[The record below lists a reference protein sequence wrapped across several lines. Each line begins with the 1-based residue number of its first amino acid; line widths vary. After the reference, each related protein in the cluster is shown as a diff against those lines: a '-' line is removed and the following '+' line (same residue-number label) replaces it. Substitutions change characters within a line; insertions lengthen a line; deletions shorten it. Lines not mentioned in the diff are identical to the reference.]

1 MDFYRKTFDAKLNRG
16 KIFPVFIPFAGCPF
30 QCIFCSQETQTG
42 KGEQSVFSAIKN
54 AGKDFPFFLEQVKN
68 KTPRR
73 NETQETVIDIAFY
86 GGTFTAV
93 PEKDFALCLDFFKSC
108 KKLAEPHAVTVL
120 GRCSTRPDAL
130 APERLE
136 KLKNAG
142 IDLIELGIQSFD
154 DTVLLKSKRGYCAK
168 QAAFACRQVL
178 DLGFNLGIQ
187 LMAGLPAQDP
197 DIFLNDVR
205 KALDLTPR
213 CLRYYPCL
221 VPGGTG
227 LAALFL
233 KKEYVPWSNEM
244 CIETLGMAL
253 HEAWLAKTPVIRLT
267 VAPEQAFDENLLA
280 GPRHPALGSD
290 ILSFALYILI
300 KNAVSDLKASC
311 PQNSKFP
318 LPASARAIH
327 KILIPVRYQG
337 CFFGTRNRH
346 KNIYAELLPL
356 EKFVFDDTLQ
366 REIEIICQ

>member
-1 MDFYRKTFDAKLNRG
+1 MDFYRKSFDAKLNRG

-42 KGEQSVFSAIKN
+42 KGEQSVFTAIKK
-54 AGKDFPFFLEQVKN
+54 AEKDFPIFLEQVKASR
-68 KTPRR
+68 KD
-73 NETQETVIDIAFY
+73 ETQENVIDIAFY

-93 PEKDFALCLDFFKSC
+93 PEQDFALCLDFHVPAKTC
-108 KKLAEPHAVTVL
+108 ANHAVTVS

-136 KLKNAG
+136 QLKNAG

-178 DLGFNLGIQ
+178 GLGFKLGIQ
-187 LMAGLPAQDP
+187 LMAGLPAQDQN
-197 DIFLNDVR
+197 IFLNDVR

-227 LAALFL
+227 LAALFQR
-233 KKEYVPWSNEM
+233 KEYVPWTNEM
-244 CIETLGMAL
+244 CIETLGTAL
-253 HEAWLAKTPVIRLT
+253 HEAWLAKIPVIRLT

-300 KNAVSDLKASC
+300 KKAVSDLKTSWL
-311 PQNSKFP
+311 QNSKSP
-318 LPASARAIH
+318 LPASAHAIH
-327 KILIPVRYQG
+327 KILIPARYQG
-337 CFFGTRNRH
+337 CFFGTKNRH

-366 REIEIICQ
+366 REIEIIRQ

>member
-93 PEKDFALCLDFFKSC
+93 SEKDFALCLDFFKSC

-187 LMAGLPAQDP
+187 LMAGLPAQAP

-253 HEAWLAKTPVIRLT
+253 HEAWLAKIPVIRLT

-327 KILIPVRYQG
+327 KILIPARYQG

>member
-1 MDFYRKTFDAKLNRG
+1 MDFYRKSFDAKLNRG

-42 KGEQSVFSAIKN
+42 KGKQSVFTAIKK
-54 AGKDFPFFLEQVKN
+54 AEKDFPIFLEQVKASR
-68 KTPRR
+68 KD
-73 NETQETVIDIAFY
+73 ETQENVIDIAFY

-93 PEKDFALCLDFFKSC
+93 PEQDFALCLDFFRFC
-108 KKLAEPHAVTVL
+108 KKLAEKHAVKVS

-136 KLKNAG
+136 QLKNAG

-154 DTVLLKSKRGYCAK
+154 DTVLLKSKRGYCAN

-178 DLGFNLGIQ
+178 DLGFKLGIQ
-187 LMAGLPAQDP
+187 LIAGLPAQDQN
-197 DIFLNDVR
+197 IFLNDVR

-227 LAALFL
+227 LAALFQ
-233 KKEYVPWSNEM
+233 KKEYVPWTNEM
-244 CIETLGMAL
+244 CIETLGTAL
-253 HEAWLAKTPVIRLT
+253 HEAWLAKIPVIRLT

-300 KNAVSDLKASC
+300 KKAVSDLKTSWL
-311 PQNSKFP
+311 QNSKSP
-318 LPASARAIH
+318 LPASAHAIH
-327 KILIPVRYQG
+327 KILIPARYQG
-337 CFFGTRNRH
+337 CFFGTKNRH

-366 REIEIICQ
+366 REIEIIRQ

>member
-1 MDFYRKTFDAKLNRG
+1 MDFYRKSFDAKLNRG

-42 KGEQSVFSAIKN
+42 KGEQSVFTAIKK
-54 AGKDFPFFLEQVKN
+54 AEKDFPVFLEQVKASR
-68 KTPRR
+68 KD
-73 NETQETVIDIAFY
+73 ETQEKAIDIAFY

-93 PEKDFALCLDFFKSC
+93 PEQDFALCLDFFRFC
-108 KKLAEPHAVTVL
+108 KKLAEKHAVKVS

-136 KLKNAG
+136 QLKNAG

-154 DTVLLKSKRGYCAK
+154 DTVLLKSKRGYCAN

-178 DLGFNLGIQ
+178 DLGFKLGIQ
-187 LMAGLPAQDP
+187 LMAGLPAQDQN
-197 DIFLNDVR
+197 IFLNDVR

-227 LAALFL
+227 LAALFQ
-233 KKEYVPWSNEM
+233 KKEYVPWTNEM
-244 CIETLGMAL
+244 CIKTLGTAL
-253 HEAWLAKTPVIRLT
+253 HEAWLAKIPVIRLT

-300 KNAVSDLKASC
+300 KKAVSDLKTSWL
-311 PQNSKFP
+311 QNSKSP
-318 LPASARAIH
+318 LPASAHAIH
-327 KILIPVRYQG
+327 KILIPARYQG
-337 CFFGTRNRH
+337 CFFGTKNRH

-366 REIEIICQ
+366 REIEIIRQ

>member
-130 APERLE
+130 DPERLE

-197 DIFLNDVR
+197 NIFLNDVR

-327 KILIPVRYQG
+327 KILIPARYQG
-337 CFFGTRNRH
+337 CFFGTRNRN

>member
-197 DIFLNDVR
+197 NIFLNDVR

-327 KILIPVRYQG
+327 KILIPARYQG

>member
-108 KKLAEPHAVTVL
+108 KKLAEPHPVTVL

-253 HEAWLAKTPVIRLT
+253 HEAWIAKTPVIRLT

-327 KILIPVRYQG
+327 KILIPARYQG

>member
-197 DIFLNDVR
+197 NIFLNDVR

-327 KILIPVRYQG
+327 KILIPARYQG

-366 REIEIICQ
+366 REIEIIRQ

>member
-327 KILIPVRYQG
+327 KILIPARYQG
-337 CFFGTRNRH
+337 CFFGTRNRN

-356 EKFVFDDTLQ
+356 EKFAFDDTLQ

>member
-73 NETQETVIDIAFY
+73 NETQKTVIDIAFY

-130 APERLE
+130 TPERLE

-197 DIFLNDVR
+197 NIFLNDVR

-327 KILIPVRYQG
+327 KILIPARYQG

>member
-197 DIFLNDVR
+197 NIFLNDVR

-253 HEAWLAKTPVIRLT
+253 HEAWIAKTPVIRLT

-327 KILIPVRYQG
+327 KILIPARYQG